1 VQDFTYFVIG
11 QHVDGEL
18 IVDCPYCH
26 RSAVRRAGDMIRFI
40 HKIRIVEASRKTL
53 DLDSCPKE
61 NPHTK
66 SA

>member
-1 VQDFTYFVIG
+1 VEDYTQFAVG
-11 QHVDGEL
+11 QRVDGEW

-40 HKIRIVEASRKTL
+40 HKIRIVDAGRKTL

-61 NPHTK
+61 NSHAK